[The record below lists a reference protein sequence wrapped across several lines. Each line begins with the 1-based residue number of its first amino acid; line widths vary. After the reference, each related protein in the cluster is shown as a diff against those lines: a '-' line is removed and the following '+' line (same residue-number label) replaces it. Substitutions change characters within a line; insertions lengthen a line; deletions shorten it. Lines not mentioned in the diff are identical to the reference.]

1 MYFLSYLFL
10 ALTLS
15 ESISSLKRNNPFKSR
30 GASLLRDSKSFSS
43 GFYNH
48 NEEEEDAPSSNIR
61 GGPRLL
67 FRQIPSSVLPLR
79 SSSFQHQLDPVAA
92 IPSEPVRS
100 VVHAPPRLISRLAR
114 RREYASAETRV
125 SSHSSRL
132 SRVSVSS
139 TTARNKVS
147 LTKEDENDPCS
158 SEYHRIIA
166 NEPQRSFNHHL
177 SIGEQLPICDRSL
190 SIGWYRFESP
200 AGNILATECPGGNYC
215 GTQMPVWMKG
225 HIPKVS
231 EGIVDATGCVNQ
243 GRECCTQE
251 LPMRV
256 KNCSSH
262 IVYHLQPT
270 PGCHMGYC
278 VGEGVPCKEGLTSTN
293 GYTPCNFSVQL
304 DKVHITQGA
313 LISDVVLFC
322 NPVFKNVNSPSTVVA
337 EIKWWVN
344 ERLTVEESFNLK
356 DKKVSTLLPK
366 FWKLGQ
372 KIRCSAEAKHEEADY
387 KTDKKMSNTFVPGV
401 QIFNSS
407 LTMEEGGHPA
417 AIKFFPTIPIMCD
430 RHTFQ
435 SCCVEFQVDVGLS
448 LRKCP
453 NGEDKISFPDCSEG
467 KYKICQHDWNKTHEI
482 PIAFNDNGLIKV
494 EPMEFVTLKISTQ
507 SQSNVKWQNYHLSP
521 VKIKLMN
528 SDVSETCSLS
538 GIDLNTFDGVQYKTK
553 ESGAFILYKHRN
565 HPYEIVGV
573 FQPCSLRENCL
584 CSLVVKAYDSILTFD
599 LCSKRHL
606 IVGGKSNNPSKIPK
620 GFDLLSVNDGREYKL
635 YFPTGTWMSL
645 DSYLLDVKIYA
656 SKADLNLVYGLC
668 GNFDRNPTNEFG
680 SHRSCPDKCKDFFYK
695 WRATSV
701 LTVLEYK
708 HPKVESCSLTGPCMD
723 TSSSRSVLKSIFKS
737 GTPMVTFELSKEK
750 TEYILATPP
759 NNIITDVSTDG
770 VITPSS
776 ASTLCNDYIGG
787 PHLDHLFSNCLNQNI
802 RDEGVKRCSKDVLHS
817 GEIWIPQIYVERF
830 KSECRNTIF
839 RNISLWERGHPPAHI
854 TNKLCINDCNGNGE
868 CYLGN
873 CICKDEY
880 TGRDCSI
887 NVEKGKPQLYFL
899 ENEGLC
905 DVRTKPCRNVGII
918 SSGLDRER
926 NLICSFEIYKI
937 RGVASK
943 QLVNDGFFNK
953 PAEFVSYQ
961 KFNCPIPKLDI
972 HNPQSLANFDLKD
985 NTDHTR
991 LYIKISA
998 SYAGNGHKSAPL
1010 DLLLY
1015 DSSCWNC
1022 TTTECTAKK
1031 SDKCFFASGS
1041 SSIQVFRLGKS
1052 IATLKSTG
1060 HDEIVICTLPKNSG
1074 GCSNKIF
1081 RYYYNAIE
1089 QRCKLFVYGGCK
1101 GNGNNFLTE
1110 RQCLLRCGEEGSLSQ
1125 TEITTEVDTCS
1136 QKRDEGIC
1144 PGNVPRFYFDKKA
1157 GRCLLFSYGGCG
1169 GNSNNFENQDEC
1181 IARCGG
1187 PKGTIIVPSSL
1198 TNGSLKPRKLI
1209 CSLQLS
1215 RGNCQATLR
1224 RFYFDEKQGC
1234 KLFIFGGCQGNDN
1247 NFETMEDCI
1256 RNCGGPNEHGVSE
1269 FINQLRE
1276 QSLSSSS
1283 TNLALPDLKENSANV
1298 CSLPKDF
1305 GHCMTV
1311 TSRYYYDPKTDTCKK
1326 FRYSGCGGNTNNFRS
1341 GERCIE
1347 TCGGLLEKDNRISAL
1362 TLSPFT
1368 IIKATTSST
1377 SNTLH
1382 KSFHPSRTPESRVL
1396 HISTT
1401 KIITTTV
1408 HTSTTTTSTTP
1419 NTTTTTAT
1427 ATVVTTITTTTTTT
1441 TTSTTTKRTTPVAST
1456 SSAPLT
1462 SSNVLTEK
1470 NVPMDSEGVTE
1481 KRSTGTSSS
1490 NNRRVRVRVRHRKR
1504 IPDSRNNTRDTVVMT
1519 SIPTSTSPL
1528 PDPSIHPRSRK
1539 TSRFHSVETPAP
1551 LSSRP
1556 VSVVL
1561 RTRANKDGGVP
1572 SPRRSLRRMDSSTN
1586 VPANNVTR
1594 AEPSGVKRFP
1604 SSFLHHRSGK
1614 IQAQILSTRS
1624 TTSTTTTTTT
1634 AKALMSVARSRTRSG
1649 FLSFLHKMRHSASE
1663 KNERISGESSIP
1675 RSSRRISIED
1685 EAKTEEISSSPSS
1698 SSLDAS
1704 GLVVVRSFCR
1714 FPPFK
1719 TDLPRCRGENPLF
1732 YYNVTTASCV
1742 PFYDGYC
1749 GHSRNRFLSQES
1761 CLSSCIV
1768 QAQGFAT
1775 NPSNR
1780 HFLRFNQ
1787 HN

>member
-1 MYFLSYLFL
+1 MYMFKLVYV
-10 ALTLS
+10 
-15 ESISSLKRNNPFKSR
+15 LKRVGAKKVGISYNIKCNN
-30 GASLLRDSKSFSS
+30 GL
-43 GFYNH
+43 H
-48 NEEEEDAPSSNIR
+48 ENE
-61 GGPRLL
+61 
-67 FRQIPSSVLPLR
+67 
-79 SSSFQHQLDPVAA
+79 
-92 IPSEPVRS
+92 
-100 VVHAPPRLISRLAR
+100 
-114 RREYASAETRV
+114 
-125 SSHSSRL
+125 
-132 SRVSVSS
+132 
-139 TTARNKVS
+139 VS

-337 EIKWWVN
+337 EIKWW
-344 ERLTVEESFNLK
+344 
-356 DKKVSTLLPK
+356 

-723 TSSSRSVLKSIFKS
+723 TSSSRSVLK
-737 GTPMVTFELSKEK
+737 
-750 TEYILATPP
+750 
-759 NNIITDVSTDG
+759 NVSTDG

-953 PAEFVSYQ
+953 PAEF
-961 KFNCPIPKLDI
+961 
-972 HNPQSLANFDLKD
+972 D

-998 SYAGNGHKSAPL
+998 K
-1010 DLLLY
+1010 
-1015 DSSCWNC
+1015 
-1022 TTTECTAKK
+1022 CTAKK

-1101 GNGNNFLTE
+1101 GN
-1110 RQCLLRCGEEGSLSQ
+1110 
-1125 TEITTEVDTCS
+1125 VDTCS
-1136 QKRDEGIC
+1136 QKRDE
-1144 PGNVPRFYFDKKA
+1144 
-1157 GRCLLFSYGGCG
+1157 GCG

-1427 ATVVTTITTTTTTT
+1427 TTVVTTITTTTTTT

-1519 SIPTSTSPL
+1519 STPTSTSPL

-1719 TDLPRCRGENPLF
+1719 TDLPRCRG
-1732 YYNVTTASCV
+1732 
-1742 PFYDGYC
+1742 
-1749 GHSRNRFLSQES
+1749 LS
-1761 CLSSCIV
+1761 
-1768 QAQGFAT
+1768 T
-1775 NPSNR
+1775 
-1780 HFLRFNQ
+1780 FND
-1787 HN
+1787 